1 MKSLKLHFES
11 LLDDDDI
18 VLDSGN
24 EKKLVKEWIKDN
36 YKINGNLTIS
46 DDLVV
51 DCSGNVEVKNES
63 ITSLT
68 NGIFRWGVIGGGFN
82 CNYCKNL
89 KTLEGAPK
97 KTGGCFDCGRCDKLT
112 SLEGAPKNVG
122 GYFYC
127 GDCDKLTSLEGAPKI
142 VGSGFYCEGCI
153 NLKSLKGAP
162 EEVEGVF
169 NCNCCNE
176 LKSLEGAPKNV
187 GMGFDCRKCNNLKIT
202 DSDRKKYKIIY

>member
-18 VLDSGN
+18 FLGSGN
-24 EKKLVKEWIKDN
+24 EKKLVKEWINDN

-51 DCSGNVEVKNES
+51 DCSGNVAVRNTS
-63 ITSLT
+63 ITFLT
-68 NGIFRWGVIGGGFN
+68 NGLFRWGVIGGGFN
-82 CNYCKNL
+82 CNHCENL

-97 KTGGCFDCGRCDKLT
+97 KTGGCFDCGRCDKLET
-112 SLEGAPKNVG
+112 LEGAPEEVG

-127 GDCDKLTSLEGAPKI
+127 GDCTKLETLEGAPKI
-142 VGSGFYCEGCI
+142 VESGFYCEGCI

-162 EEVEGVF
+162 KRVAGYF
-169 NCNCCNE
+169 NCSYCGGLTT
-176 LKSLEGAPKNV
+176 LKGAPKVV
-187 GMGFDCRKCNNLKIT
+187 GGHFECRRCKNLKIT
-202 DSDRKKYKIIY
+202 DSDRKKYKIYV